1 MMGKCRGS
9 FTVEAVFV
17 VSILVIV
24 LVWIMKEALFLY
36 QLVVNS
42 GAELWLETDRLSALF
57 RTICH
62 IREYGS

>member
-24 LVWIMKEALFLY
+24 LVWVMKEALFLY
-36 QLVVNS
+36 QMVIDS
-42 GAELWLETDRLSALF
+42 GTVLWLEPDKLSDIF
-57 RTICH
+57 RMICH